1 MICEFQKQ
9 YEIDYAAK
17 STAKRRLT
25 RGKLSTKRMS
35 GLHLTTQLT
44 TFRRQ
49 ETTACGGDDAEE
61 DSEIEDEDDSEDGEG
76 RTAFGRAAKTETG
89 AQVLLQNRSS
99 EEDTFEEG
107 TSGVCLRWACRVQ
120 QDHRHAQRRHSG
132 CATSL
137 LEVSHSPQRHS

>member
-17 STAKRRLT
+17 STVKRRLT
-25 RGKLSTKRMS
+25 RGNLSTKRMS
-35 GLHLTTQLT
+35 GRHSTTQLKM
-44 TFRRQ
+44 FRRQ

-61 DSEIEDEDDSEDGEG
+61 DGEIEVEDDWVDGEG

-99 EEDTFEEG
+99 EEDTFEG
-107 TSGVCLRWACRVQ
+107 G
-120 QDHRHAQRRHSG
+120 H
-132 CATSL
+132 
-137 LEVSHSPQRHS
+137 